1 MRFSNVLPSEKI
13 VDAIIQVHDLESINE
28 EFFKLNTQI
37 AHLELNFSELV
48 SDMSCILKYLVNV
61 TDLSIEGFSPS
72 YTVAVDFTSIL
83 GKSNIKN
90 LTLINC
96 VINGHSLSNLQLD
109 RLSICNCNVSAA
121 GKYNLDDFVSKL
133 NLIELHD
140 LSDDANT
147 LRNTHHVTHT
157 DDIGYLSFVKS
168 SRLKKLTIQFANH
181 SHKFMYPGMLE
192 LITITNTNNANVII
206 KCNVNTEVI
215 LT

>member
-28 EFFKLNTQI
+28 EFFKLNKQI
-37 AHLELNFSELV
+37 THLELNFSELIT
-48 SDMSCILKYLVNV
+48 DMSCILKYLVNV

-72 YTVAVDFTSIL
+72 YTVAVDFTSA
-83 GKSNIKN
+83 SSAIKN

-121 GKYNLDDFVSKL
+121 EKYNLDDFVSKL

-147 LRNTHHVTHT
+147 LRNIHHVTHT

-168 SRLKKLTIQFANH
+168 NRLKKLTIQFANH

-206 KCNVNTEVI
+206 KCNVDTVVML